1 MTDLT
6 QPTEIIDIAVIGGG
20 PAGLAAGLYGARGM
34 VKTVVFERG
43 LPGGQIVTT
52 HWVENY
58 PAFPEGI
65 GGPELGQ
72 LFASQ
77 AEGQGAEVR
86 PFVDIERIERREGD
100 GGEPLFAL
108 TDADEETHLAR
119 TVIIATG
126 AVPRK
131 LGIDGEAE
139 YTGRGISW
147 CATCDAG
154 FYRDKVVAVIGG
166 GDSAVE
172 EALYLTKFASK
183 VYIVHRRDELRA
195 TKVIQDRARANDKVE
210 FVLSRIPVRVEGDG
224 VKVTS
229 LVLDSTKG
237 EEQITLAVDGIFE
250 YVGVD
255 PLSQLAVGLTD
266 TAEGAYIAT
275 SEDGSTNVP
284 GLFSAGDVTTSS
296 LKQVVTAAGKGA
308 TAAFAALHYLEGAH

>member
-1 MTDLT
+1 MTELNEPT
-6 QPTEIIDIAVIGGG
+6 QTIDIAVIGGG

-58 PAFPEGI
+58 PAFPEGVA
-65 GGPELGQ
+65 GPELGQ
-72 LFASQ
+72 LFATQ

-86 PFVDIERIERREGD
+86 PFVDIEKIERGED
-100 GGEPLFAL
+100 GLFTL
-108 TDADEETHLAR
+108 TDADEETYHAR
-119 TVIIATG
+119 AVIIATG

-131 LGIDGEAE
+131 LGIEGEGE

-195 TKVIQDRARANDKVE
+195 TKVIQDRARANDKIE
-210 FVLSRIPVRVEGDG
+210 FALSRIPVRIEGDG
-224 VKVTS
+224 TKVTS

-237 EEQITLAVDGIFE
+237 EGQMSLAVDGVFE

-275 SEDGSTNVP
+275 SEDGSTSVP

-308 TAAFAALHYLEGAH
+308 TAAFAALHYLEGTH